1 MARGWIVALLAPL
14 MLLLASCGDSFDR
27 STPEGTIQ
35 AAKQVVADGRADKLG
50 TFIYA
55 ENEDMRRLMNRFGRF
70 LGNVQGLATAVQAK
84 FPEEVEK
91 LRKEAEAVAEGQKKP
106 PGFFAD
112 LAKEMNR
119 GNQRGRNNRRGGP
132 PMGGAQGDRMRTSF
146 DALMKQVLADPY
158 AWARQVDGAAERLT
172 TVPITDTSAALQFD
186 GEPVLA
192 PIGMTMRRGD
202 DGLWY
207 FVLPTNLPG
216 VSNFMPKSKEQ
227 FQIFG
232 GLIRVFDQVVID
244 LKADVEAG
252 RITNLD
258 ALAGAA
264 GEKAF
269 VPMAM
274 TFFAYQ
280 RLTESQRKERQAQS
294 VPAEKPAANASAPV
308 PPK

>member
-1 MARGWIVALLAPL
+1 
-14 MLLLASCGDSFDR
+14 
-27 STPEGTIQ
+27 
-35 AAKQVVADGRADKLG
+35 
-50 TFIYA
+50 
-55 ENEDMRRLMNRFGRF
+55 MRRLTNRFGRF
-70 LGNVQGLATAVQAK
+70 LGNVQGLATTVQAR

-91 LRKEAEAVAEGQKKP
+91 MRAEAQAAAEGNTKA

-119 GNQRGRNNRRGGP
+119 GNQRGRNRRAGP

-172 TVPITDTSAALQFD
+172 TVPITDTSVALQFD

-192 PIGMTMRRGD
+192 PIGMTMRKAD
-202 DGLWY
+202 DGKWY

-216 VSNFMPKSKEQ
+216 VSSFMPKSKEQ

-232 GLIRVFDQVVID
+232 GLIKVFDQVVID

-252 RITNLD
+252 RISSLD
-258 ALAGAA
+258 GLAGAA

-280 RLTESQRKERQAQS
+280 RLTESQRKERQAQQN
-294 VPAEKPAANASAPV
+294 ATTEKSAASATSPV